1 MINTLSWNIAFLA
14 HSTEN
19 YHEKME
25 ISQRLGI
32 RREYALP
39 QGKYDVLNGKEK
51 SRGGGPI
58 SSTGEL

>member
-1 MINTLSWNIAFLA
+1 
-14 HSTEN
+14 
-19 YHEKME
+19 ME

-51 SRGGGPI
+51 SRGGVTYLFNWRVVDSPVEEIGI
-58 SSTGEL
+58 DLGCFV